1 MEETSTTHQETLQ
14 EATPAQATQP
24 TKTETTHST
33 PGSKPTDGGN
43 TAEPENWEYKGDRK
57 DVPKN
62 FEKYVKGLDRYVSQK
77 DQATAEMRKKAEE
90 YDKFVNSEDHKAF
103 QQFMA
108 QKPSNTGSKEP
119 SAPTVTQEEI
129 DAITLGDAKTLEKVI
144 ERKAKELL
152 DTNIGPKENE
162 MRQQLQALTMKQ
174 KQIEN
179 AEMIQSFAEV
189 NTDFW
194 GLYDS
199 GFEDY
204 IVNSIKSGKS
214 LEETYKAAKNIESKL
229 SEKFEG
235 QRKADFEKKKA
246 GTVAGKSIPG
256 TPDVVYADNEDH
268 AKRLAIELTL
278 KGDNRH
284 VRIKPKK

>member
-14 EATPAQATQP
+14 EATPAQATDT
-24 TKTETTHST
+24 TKTETTQST
-33 PGSKPTDGGN
+33 PNNQSADKTVTPDT
-43 TAEPENWEYKGDRK
+43 ENWEYKGDRK
-57 DVPKN
+57 EVPKN

-90 YDKFVNSEDHKAF
+90 YDKFVSSEDFKTF
-103 QQFMA
+103 KQFIA
-108 QKPSNTGSKEP
+108 NPKNTGSKEP

-162 MRQQLQALTMKQ
+162 MRQQLQVLTMKQ

-256 TPDVVYADNEDH
+256 TPDIVYADNEDH

>member
-1 MEETSTTHQETLQ
+1 MEETSTTHQEISQ
-14 EATPAQATQP
+14 ETTPAQATET
-24 TKTETTHST
+24 TKTETTQST
-33 PGSKPTDGGN
+33 SDGKSTDQKA
-43 TAEPENWEYKGDRK
+43 TTETENWEYKGDRK

-62 FEKYVKGLDRYVSQK
+62 FEKYVKGLDRYVSAK
-77 DQATAEMRKKAEE
+77 DQATADMRKKVEA
-90 YDKFVNSEDHKAF
+90 YDNFVGSEDYKSY
-103 QQFMA
+103 QQFIA
-108 QKPSNTGSKEP
+108 GKPTNTGSKDT

-152 DTNIGPKENE
+152 DNNIGPKENE

-256 TPDVVYADNEDH
+256 TPDIVYADNEDH